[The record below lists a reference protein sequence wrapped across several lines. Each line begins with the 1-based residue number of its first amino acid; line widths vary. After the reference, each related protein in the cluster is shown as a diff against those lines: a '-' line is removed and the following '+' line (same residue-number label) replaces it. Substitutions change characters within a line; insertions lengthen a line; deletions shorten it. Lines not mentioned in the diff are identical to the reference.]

1 MSLSQLNHL
10 TRMIDFNFINKFS
23 LPLESLSKLSY
34 DSTNSFS
41 VVDKSINWFNF
52 DNASNSKMKTF
63 DSLYYVN
70 NKLIFA
76 EFKNSKPLF
85 KEFLLKLKLKF
96 HESISC
102 FFLKATN
109 VNPTFTFND
118 FILVDKEFYYVFSKI
133 KSSPSDLMH
142 YKMNNRIWSTQYES
156 IYNCKIF
163 FVDNIEFERVFGL

>member
-1 MSLSQLNHL
+1 
-10 TRMIDFNFINKFS
+10 MIDFNFINKFS

-96 HESISC
+96 
-102 FFLKATN
+102 K
-109 VNPTFTFND
+109 
-118 FILVDKEFYYVFSKI
+118 
-133 KSSPSDLMH
+133 
-142 YKMNNRIWSTQYES
+142 
-156 IYNCKIF
+156 
-163 FVDNIEFERVFGL
+163 